1 MIRAREETPNCHALR
16 EHILAFEE
24 KMIGIRA
31 GPHVSKHKKM
41 AKKQQK
47 ILAFGVSNDEEAK
60 GVILPPI
67 DGETLA
73 LAKSAL
79 PSVDARRNSSALDK
93 DLVARFKMQNIDG
106 AKKIKKRRSS
116 IMAISALSKK
126 MEGLVGQAAGEAKRG
141 VEQMSLGA

>member
-1 MIRAREETPNCHALR
+1 MKRAREETPNCHALR

-106 AKKIKKRRSS
+106 AKKIKKRLECMLNSQTPFSFASPNRLLLLTWNLLL
-116 IMAISALSKK
+116 I
-126 MEGLVGQAAGEAKRG
+126 VHVR
-141 VEQMSLGA
+141 V